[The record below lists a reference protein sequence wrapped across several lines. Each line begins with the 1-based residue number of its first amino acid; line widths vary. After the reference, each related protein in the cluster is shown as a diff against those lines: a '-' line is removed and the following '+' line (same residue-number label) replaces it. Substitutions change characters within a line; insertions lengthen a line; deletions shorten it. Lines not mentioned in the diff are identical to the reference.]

1 MGKIFGKK
9 FAAMYLAT
17 CLLAASCCIPF
28 LRPQRVDGAATVTI
42 GSLVGYALTA
52 MGAVNILT
60 NGGVARVAG
69 SVYDAIRTKIS
80 DYFGT
85 EIYTDSNGNYVFS
98 GTATQGLYDALSSLN
113 NYDARVVS
121 DFFDN
126 PQVTKT
132 VYWHPRASAWFAETT
147 FTDFLFEAGLN
158 TNAVSGSTYPIYRV
172 VCYVYNLSNV
182 AYMSKGQNG
191 YFYFFDSL
199 GSQIQVNYRFYSY
212 FYNTSS
218 GEFYNFS
225 SSSSSSHYIASSTV
239 TYMSFPDTRYYS
251 TKSLIIGQDSAN
263 GLAYY
268 NNNSGIIVNNQFN
281 EIPPVSSTVIENNDW
296 DNIYNSYVTN
306 INNQKDVYYSDS
318 SGTDVSALRRIM
330 KLYGDEISQAIEE
343 GASDISDRVNYL
355 NNWMSLIYDR
365 VSMIYDFI
373 SNGGSGSGSSSG
385 SSSIDYTS
393 ILSAI
398 RTDTGNIDTRLINIY
413 AYLDTIVSAIN
424 RVNTGVSIDGSPN
437 ITIDHIFDDIMSIS
451 VDGITGYISKGQVF
465 TSVAKNVSPLVFFE
479 GMGDILE
486 GLSSPPP
493 SGYAPSWTIPF
504 KVRNAS
510 VGLDID
516 EEIEID
522 LSGFSSVHD
531 ILIAFECL
539 LFILFLM
546 FFTIHMLKDV
556 LYIFS

>member
-1 MGKIFGKK
+1 MGKISGKK
-9 FAAMYLAT
+9 FVAMYLAA
-17 CLLAASCCIPF
+17 CLLATSVCMPF
-28 LRPQRVDGAATVTI
+28 MRPKKVEAAATVSI

-69 SVYDAIRTKIS
+69 SVYDVVKQKIM
-80 DYFGT
+80 DYFGYG
-85 EIYTDSNGNYVFS
+85 IYEDSNGNYVF
-98 GTATQGLYDALSSLN
+98 GGEATQAIYEALDSMPGIS
-113 NYDARVVS
+113 ARVVS
-121 DFFDN
+121 DFGSN
-126 PQVTKT
+126 PSVMNSSLWT
-132 VYWHPRASAWFAETT
+132 PLAASNHANYTRNQSNYIIYAW
-147 FTDFLFEAGLN
+147 
-158 TNAVSGSTYPIYRV
+158 VSEI
-172 VCYVYNLSNV
+172 
-182 AYMSKGQNG
+182 
-191 YFYFFDSL
+191 
-199 GSQIQVNYRFYSY
+199 
-212 FYNTSS
+212 S
-218 GEFYNFS
+218 G
-225 SSSSSSHYIASSTV
+225 SSTV
-239 TYMSFPDTRYYS
+239 RISYIIRYTSNIAYIVISQNGQINYYNANGNLDSTSGYAFSYTYNPTTGSFTNPTTSAGTGVWPSVDYLSFPSNFIYS
-251 TKSLIIGQDSAN
+251 NRSIILGQDSPN
-263 GLAYY
+263 GLSAYSY
-268 NNNSGIIVNNQFN
+268 NSGTIVNNNFT
-281 EIPPVSSTVIENNDW
+281 EIPPVSKNVIENNDW
-296 DNIYNSYVTN
+296 DNIYTSYVNN
-306 INNQKDVYYSDS
+306 INNQKDVYYNS
-318 SGTDVSALRRIM
+318 STGLNVTALRRVM
-330 KLYGDEISQAIEE
+330 KNYGDEIAQAIEE

-365 VSMIYDFI
+365 IGIIYDFL
-373 SNGGSGSGSSSG
+373 SGGESVPSV
-385 SSSIDYTS
+385 DYTT

-398 RTDTGNIDTRLINIY
+398 KTDTGNIDTRLINIY

-424 RVNTGVSIDGSPN
+424 RVNTGISIDGSPN

-486 GLSSPPP
+486 GLSSAPP

-510 VGLDID
+510 VGLDVD

-546 FFTIHMLKDV
+546 VFTVQMLRDV